1 MYCTLLILIEKALYY
16 LPYIAKFLRISGCVM
31 CLSYSLF
38 YLEMVKQLQ
47 PYEKRTKESQ
57 KVEQGWLR
65 IKV

>member
-1 MYCTLLILIEKALYY
+1 MYCTHLIVIQKALYY
-16 LPYIAKFLRISGCVM
+16 LPNIVKFLRISGRVM
-31 CLSYSLF
+31 CLSYPLF

-47 PYEKRTKESQ
+47 PCEKRTKESQ